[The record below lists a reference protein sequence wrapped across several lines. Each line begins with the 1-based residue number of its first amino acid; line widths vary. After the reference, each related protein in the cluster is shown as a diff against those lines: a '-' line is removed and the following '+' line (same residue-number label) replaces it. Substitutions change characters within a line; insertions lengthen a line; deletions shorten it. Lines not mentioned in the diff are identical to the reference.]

1 MVFLSP
7 RDKRFSS
14 LRRAVNERLA
24 TRFCFRCP
32 REQAALMRSHMQECR
47 TDAGSK
53 RCVPVADP
61 ATERRKPS
69 WCRVETAFARARTPF
84 RCRDGRRSH
93 SQNDVATATIPAVVH
108 VESAGSE
115 PCGLDRCIN
124 PEHADVAKV
133 DEADAAGTV

>member
-1 MVFLSP
+1 MTPLSP
-7 RDKRFSS
+7 PTGVLTRIRDP
-14 LRRAVNERLA
+14 RLA
-24 TRFCFRCP
+24 IASRPMFRN
-32 REQAALMRSHMQECR
+32 
-47 TDAGSK
+47 
-53 RCVPVADP
+53 
-61 ATERRKPS
+61 RK
-69 WCRVETAFARARTPF
+69 
-84 RCRDGRRSH
+84 GRRSH